1 MQNIEAKDGGA
12 LVAGGGRNLDALKEE
27 VQRRANL
34 DMPPLTGIGAEDAQ
48 AALSQIRS
56 LDREEW
62 AAAWF
67 AVGNRRWERARALDA
82 RNLAEVRD
90 EYWRAWRLFHFAR
103 WPTENSPTRE
113 RAKHRALQAFQA
125 YARLLD
131 PPMEVVRIPFEGKQ
145 IVGYLRLPLKLRPAP
160 LVFAI
165 AGLDSR
171 KEDFAAHS
179 DNYIKQGMALFAID
193 LPGTGESP
201 LTTATPDAHRVFS
214 EALDYLEKRPEVD
227 SRRIVVQGR
236 SWSGYWAA
244 KLAVTERTRLRG
256 SVMHGGPIH
265 HYFQP
270 DWLKAS
276 LSTGE
281 YLYDYLAAKCAL
293 VGAANLD
300 EMVDRM
306 RPFSLLDSG
315 VLDQPSAPML
325 CVNGARDSQI
335 PIADIYLLLEHGDAK
350 EAWIN
355 PAGGHMGRSPEW
367 PSSAIAQRVVM
378 PWVARRLGL
387 PQAGAGGAPAADTS
401 GL

>member
-1 MQNIEAKDGGA
+1 MTTNTGNGSGA
-12 LVAGGGRNLDALKEE
+12 LVPGGGRDLARLKEE
-27 VQRRANL
+27 VQRRANHDL
-34 DMPPLTGIGAEDAQ
+34 PPLTGISAEDAQ
-48 AALSQIRS
+48 TALAQIRS
-56 LDREEW
+56 LDRDEW

-67 AVGNRRWERARALDA
+67 AIGNRRWDAARGLDLGNRAA
-82 RNLAEVRD
+82 VRQ

-103 WPTENSPTRE
+103 WPTENSPARE

-131 PPMEVVRIPFEGKQ
+131 PPMEIIRIPFEGKH
-145 IVGYLRLPLKLRPAP
+145 IVGYLRLPTKPRPAP

-179 DNYIKQGMALFAID
+179 ENYLDRGMGLFAVD

-201 LTTATPDAHRVFS
+201 ITAATPDADRLFS
-214 EALDYLEKRPEVD
+214 AALDHLEQRGDIDRE
-227 SRRIVVQGR
+227 RIVVQGR

-256 SVMHGGPIH
+256 TVMHGGPIH

-270 DWLKAS
+270 DWIKAS
-276 LSTGE
+276 LATGE
-281 YLYDYLAAKCAL
+281 YLYDYEAAKCAL
-293 VGAANLD
+293 VGAARL
-300 EMVDRM
+300 EELVEQM

-315 VLDQPSAPML
+315 VLDEASAPML

-335 PIADIYLLLEHGDAK
+335 PIADIHLLLEHGDPK

-355 PAGGHMGRSPEW
+355 PKGGHMGRSPEW
-367 PSSAIAQRVVM
+367 PSAAIAAQVVM
-378 PWVARRLGL
+378 PWIARCIERRR
-387 PQAGAGGAPAADTS
+387 
-401 GL
+401 